1 MSSLSSLLRVI
12 LAFTALSSTWAWSS
26 HDPQKALQIFLVD
39 VEGGQA
45 TLFVTPAHQSLL
57 VGTGWDGNS
66 LQHFLGSPEF
76 RLQGISE
83 LRHKNCARA

>member
-1 MSSLSSLLRVI
+1 MRAARVNDEKPI
-12 LAFTALSSTWAWSS
+12 RCSV
-26 HDPQKALQIFLVD
+26 DPNPVLLQIFFVD